1 MKKLFFILMINLI
14 FIGCN
19 TDNEKVKLEEDVN
32 FESIGSTM
40 NKGFKFDK
48 ENNYKSGQSTDSI
61 LNKSQLHSACTA
73 PCCSESK
80 E

>member
-1 MKKLFFILMINLI
+1 MKKLFFILMINFI

-19 TDNEKVKLEEDVN
+19 SDKEKAKLKEDVN
-32 FESIGSTM
+32 FETIGSTM

-73 PCCSESK
+73 PCCSESR